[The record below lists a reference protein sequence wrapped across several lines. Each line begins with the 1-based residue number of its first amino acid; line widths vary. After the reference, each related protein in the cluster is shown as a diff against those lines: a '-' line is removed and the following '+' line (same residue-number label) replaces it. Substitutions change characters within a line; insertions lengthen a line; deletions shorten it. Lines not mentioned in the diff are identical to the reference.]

1 MTMPPKGQQNPVQ
14 VTPANTAAKKKAF
27 LAEIAKGATV
37 TFACQKVGIGRRT
50 IPNWQQRD
58 ERFALA
64 YQDARQAK
72 LDKLLEV
79 AFNRALDPKDPRGD
93 ILLMFQI
100 KQLDPSFREN
110 AKVEHSLAPGLAR
123 SLTQLA
129 KLAEQGD

>member
-1 MTMPPKGQQNPVQ
+1 MADHFGVPRPTHRTNP
-14 VTPANTAAKKKAF
+14 TNRAAKKKRIVE
-27 LAEIAKGATV
+27 LLSEGATRSYV
-37 TFACQKVGIGRRT
+37 CREVEISSRT
-50 IPNWQQRD
+50 LSTWLHKD
-58 ERFALA
+58 EKFALA
-64 YQDARQAK
+64 VHDADKAK

-110 AKVEHSLAPGLAR
+110 AKVEHSIAPGLAK

-129 KLAEQGD
+129 KMAEQD